1 MDSYRRY
8 LVSECL
14 VALKRFL
21 LLKDLI
27 VYVFV
32 IPQYL
37 LTCRVLS
44 LGLFVIYSQS
54 KRTSTNPLSTWGEF
68 CFFLQMETV
77 SWNRNNSTY
86 NKWSACQHVLTRV
99 SMYLSFTGSSNM
111 VTGET
116 KSFFSFAKSVS
127 VLVLWFCSTFLW
139 LQSFL
144 NFISIMLLLLI
155 LLKSFMTAM
164 WSDMFYSDMTARQ
177 ELELCAVHI

>member
-1 MDSYRRY
+1 MGSYRRD

-14 VALKRFL
+14 VALKLFL

-32 IPQYL
+32 IPEYL

-54 KRTSTNPLSTWGEF
+54 KRTSANPFSTWGEF
-68 CFFLQMETV
+68 FFLQMETV

-86 NKWSACQHVLTRV
+86 NKWSACQHVLTSV
-99 SMYLSFTGSSNM
+99 SMYSSFTGSSNM

-127 VLVLWFCSTFLW
+127 VLVL
-139 LQSFL
+139 
-144 NFISIMLLLLI
+144 
-155 LLKSFMTAM
+155 
-164 WSDMFYSDMTARQ
+164 
-177 ELELCAVHI
+177 